1 MAKEI
6 DELIIQISADTRG
19 LKTELDKV
27 KRKIDGTFPSNNRS
41 PVAGFA
47 AQLKGLLGPLAG
59 VAGGLAAIGAVKG
72 IAAVGDEFEALN
84 ITLGRLYGGS
94 QAGLEAFEEISH
106 FAQTTPFQLEDVT
119 RAFIQ
124 LKGNGIEPNTD
135 MLTTFG
141 DAASAALNP
150 LEAFNALIRITQRA
164 AGGGLGLEE
173 LEQLVNQG
181 LPVYSIL
188 NNELGKSRLELSEF
202 GKTAEGAAVIM
213 DSLRTGL
220 EKEFGGIMVDR
231 MELLSTKTSNFEIA
245 LKGLQ
250 NEIFQ
255 GGLGQTLKDLADDM
269 TEFVNGLTAGVRQSN
284 ALAAANKNL
293 PKSVQDALRREGGGR
308 VSTGGQMRIE
318 HLTVEEAVQES
329 LLELEA
335 ERARLNEKLTAD
347 TERNAKKRGAM
358 HDNTRADLTAELQ
371 AVALQIKAIEDLNAA
386 RAEGDFS
393 QSGEGAPPPATPQPL
408 STEVIEA
415 SALMTKL
422 LKDTVTEAEELEA
435 QFKALD
441 LVIKEGQL
449 GAEDAEKLREH
460 LNGLAA
466 ELKEAELDEQFG
478 HLKSEIEGLVTPAEA
493 LTQKIAEL
501 QAIIDSGNAVL
512 LGYLFGTDDPEQINV
527 IMAKLSEELE
537 DLNTKTD
544 ETAETFKTT
553 LAPAIQS
560 MSLSFTNEFVQSLMD
575 AGNALD
581 AFKNLARNIVSQ
593 IISTF
598 LQMAVVNKI
607 LNQIFGGGTFSEL
620 NFNGDGLFGMGITP
634 ATKQASGGAMMRGRP
649 YLVGE
654 RGAELFIPNVAGTLK
669 NAADTRGV
677 GGGPPIII
685 NQNLNFSTGVVP
697 TVRAE
702 VQKLLP
708 SISETTKQ
716 SVLDAT
722 RRGGAYRRGLLGA

>member
-335 ERARLNEKLTAD
+335 ERVRLNEKLTAD

-669 NAADTRGV
+669 NAADTRGM

>member
-335 ERARLNEKLTAD
+335 ERVRLNEKLTAD

>member
-669 NAADTRGV
+669 NAADTRGM